1 MNQCL
6 TDLQQNPTEER
17 AHLDPLPGVRLVGRD
32 ARGNHEL
39 PTKKNNAAEKQNIT
53 IYIYILEI

>member
-1 MNQCL
+1 MSQCL

-17 AHLDPLPGVRLVGRD
+17 SHLDPLPGVRLVGRD

-39 PTKKNNAAEKQNIT
+39 PTKKKQRSGKKHN
-53 IYIYILEI
+53 YIYILDI